1 MIYNKFLLES
11 HYPIQYP
18 RSFAKEHHFFN
29 RKAFVHCH
37 EKKARGNNSFYPL
50 EIVILEL
57 LKSAKME
64 MRVSSLDAW
73 LIIKAKQGAVLI
85 TIYVV
90 TNLNFLWIKCGS
102 LLTAGYLYMYTV
114 LLA

>member
-1 MIYNKFLLES
+1 M
-11 HYPIQYP
+11 
-18 RSFAKEHHFFN
+18 
-29 RKAFVHCH
+29 RK
-37 EKKARGNNSFYPL
+37 RGNNSYYPL
-50 EIVILEL
+50 EVVILEL